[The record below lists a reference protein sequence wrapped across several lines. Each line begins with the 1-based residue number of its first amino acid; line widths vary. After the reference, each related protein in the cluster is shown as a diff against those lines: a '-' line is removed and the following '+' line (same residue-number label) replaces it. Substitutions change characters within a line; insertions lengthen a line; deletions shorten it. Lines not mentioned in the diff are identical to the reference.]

1 MHDSNNELLKS
12 IMREDQLKFSVK
24 RQAIDEVSRLN
35 YFTFTSSRNIISK
48 NIKQVL
54 SFIQKSA
61 QDLFINLMRTVLFDI
76 KISSK

>member
-12 IMREDQLKFSVK
+12 IMRDQLKFSVK
-24 RQAIDEVSRLN
+24 RQATDEVSRLN
-35 YFTFTSSRNIISK
+35 YFTFASSRNIISK